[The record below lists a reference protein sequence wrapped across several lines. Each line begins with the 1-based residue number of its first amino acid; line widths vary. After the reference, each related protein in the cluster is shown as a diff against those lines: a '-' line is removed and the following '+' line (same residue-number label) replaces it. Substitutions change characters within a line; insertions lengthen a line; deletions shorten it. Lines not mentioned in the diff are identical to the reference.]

1 MPSAA
6 EHRAGGASPLKGS
19 RSFHRTMRFHQRLAF
34 SPFFCRA
41 VGADGMT
48 EGRAERVFF
57 PGCSLPAYAPEHVL
71 AAWQYL
77 RERME
82 GVGALL
88 KCCGKP
94 LKLMAMTGEFRRRF
108 DTVRRDLDLMGA
120 EEVIVACQ
128 NCYSILRHFDE
139 GRRVRSFWTILA
151 EMGLPEGRH
160 GSAWRLEVSIQD
172 SCVTRGVPEIYESVR
187 AVLDDLGVAVREMEH
202 ARGQAR
208 CCGAAP
214 MIASGDVGLGY
225 EAMKKRAAESPC
237 GTVVSYCASCRS
249 AMRTGGRESLHLLDL
264 VFGGDWTSR
273 PTPPPD
279 RSLRSWLNRWRTR
292 RLLSSRGSAIRG
304 ESF

>member
-1 MPSAA
+1 MGIRSNAT
-6 EHRAGGASPLKGS
+6 SPAKGP
-19 RSFHRTMRFHQRLAF
+19 FHRTMRFHQRLAF
-34 SPFFCRA
+34 SPLFCRA
-41 VGADGMT
+41 VGADGT
-48 EGRAERVFF
+48 VGTKRGRAKRVFF
-57 PGCSLPAYAPEHVL
+57 PGCSLSAYAPGHVL

-108 DTVRRDLDLMGA
+108 DAVRRDLDLMGA

-151 EMGLPEGRH
+151 EMGLPEGSR
-160 GSAWRLEVSIQD
+160 GGARGLEVSIQD
-172 SCVTRGVPEIYESVR
+172 SCVTRGVPEIYDGVR
-187 AVLDDLGVAVREMEH
+187 TVLGELGATVREMEY
-202 ARGQAR
+202 ARDRAR
-208 CCGAAP
+208 CCGCAP
-214 MIASGDVGLGY
+214 MIAAGDVGLGY

-264 VFGGDWTSR
+264 VFGGDWMGR

-292 RLLSSRGSAIRG
+292 RLLGNLPLR
-304 ESF
+304 

>member
-6 EHRAGGASPLKGS
+6 EHRAGSASPLKGS

-57 PGCSLPAYAPEHVL
+57 PGCSLSAYAPAHVL
-71 AAWQYL
+71 SAWGYL
-77 RERME
+77 RDRLE

-88 KCCGKP
+88 TCCGKP
-94 LKLMAMTGEFRRRF
+94 LKLMDMAGEFQRRF
-108 DTVRRDLDLMGA
+108 DTVRRGLDRMGA

-128 NCYSILRHFDE
+128 NCYAILRQFDRD
-139 GRRVRSFWTILA
+139 RRVRSFWTILA
-151 EMGLPEGRH
+151 EMGLPEGRR
-160 GSAWRLEVSIQD
+160 GSARGLEVSIQD
-172 SCVTRGVPEIYESVR
+172 SCVTHGAPEIYESVR

-202 ARGQAR
+202 ARDQAR

-214 MIASGDVGLGY
+214 MIASGDVKLGY

-249 AMRTGGRESLHLLDL
+249 ALRAGGLESLHLLDL
-264 VFGGDWTSR
+264 VFGGWAGGS
-273 PTPPPD
+273 TPPPD